1 MHEFLTAMNNP
12 QIVADFQKVFGL
24 EWEFDQN
31 NNDNT
36 VKDQNV
42 TEQPNCSKKLT
53 KNAQDPTVSS
63 SQEHM
68 ITNTDHTHIVTKT
81 KINIKFWYY
90 FFHVGAALGNEIF
103 YSFFFPIWYWNIDGA
118 IARKITVVWGI
129 YMYIGQA
136 TKDLMCMPR
145 PASPPVVKL
154 EKRYVLEYGFPSTH
168 AMVACGLPISLV
180 LLSYGRYNIDGPVL
194 FSMALTFCLW
204 VCCSRM
210 YLGMHS
216 LLDVSAGV
224 LYGLVILVVVMPLLE
239 PIDYLIM
246 NYESAPFVLF
256 PLGLIICYLYPKVKR
271 WSTTRSDTAIVIG
284 TVVGF
289 TIGSAL
295 NNYIGLLIK
304 PDTPPLYDIHYPD
317 THGMFNVVIR
327 TFFGMTVLLLTR
339 QTIKPIFKKILCTIF
354 FQDPTNIENMRKKR
368 IEIPLNYLT
377 YLFLGFNVTFTSPYV
392 FHLLNI
398 ERDYSYTEL

>member
-1 MHEFLTAMNNP
+1 MNNP